1 MSSDEGGWSSAS
13 GEYAIPGSRLIRYK
27 SRRDF
32 DPCAYVADSANHMA
46 ASANQKQQGPS
57 QRATGQPRASAKP
70 RGHNHTAMGATVQ
83 GNQSPGLGCEG
94 EAPSKKKAKSFKHK
108 LKQDSP
114 AKSFKC
120 KLKQVDGTVELDSN
134 LAAPAKKK
142 LLRLATAAPAA
153 TNE

>member
-13 GEYAIPGSRLIRYK
+13 GEYAIPGSPLIRYK

-70 RGHNHTAMGATVQ
+70 REHNHTAMGATVQ

-94 EAPSKKKAKSFKHK
+94 EAPSKKKAKSFKY
-108 LKQDSP
+108 
-114 AKSFKC
+114 
-120 KLKQVDGTVELDSN
+120 KLKQVDTAELDS
-134 LAAPAKKK
+134 P
-142 LLRLATAAPAA
+142 PS
-153 TNE
+153 